1 MLSIE
6 LSRSLMSR
14 LYWSRKRIDD
24 SMTMF
29 VDFITGRVVEV
40 AAVVDA
46 VAAELA
52 AVPLTWF

>member
-1 MLSIE
+1 
-6 LSRSLMSR
+6 MSR

-29 VDFITGRVVEV
+29 VDLITGRVVEV
-40 AAVVDA
+40 AAVVDV

-52 AVPLTWF
+52 VVPFTWF